1 MPFFGLVWIT
11 SWVSCFF
18 SNQALS
24 SIPDYLSITLPAK
37 VFSAVN
43 NPLESD
49 KPLFIQAVGTGAPH
63 SYLSGLHS
71 QKFSAFLPSWGFQLG
86 GNQSQSSSN
95 TSSNKGK
102 ASGQA
107 SRKLETVDNVLC
119 RPGSA
124 PKKEVPVAPTKL
136 SQSVSWVEVPASR
149 ATKPSFPGRIMQVMQ
164 NLLKLPAWAEA
175 RDKTTPSPV
184 AVVQT
189 RDKGESGDRLINE
202 NGEKIGKR
210 QGFWMSLAGHK
221 NKSVATSKGEQ
232 EQFQVW
238 VKGHLV
244 AQIPEKPQAERFAK
258 RIAQL
263 LQNSE
268 LDASQLKPTLVDGKP
283 GGKLGNNQLFV
294 IDDVIATNFNRDR
307 QLLAIEWV
315 NNLRVALGE
324 TPLTLVEAQA
334 QMHRLTQTDSKL
346 EGLASWYG
354 GYFHGRQTANGEIYN
369 QDALTAAHP
378 SLPFNTFLKVT
389 NLKNGD
395 AVIVRVTDR
404 GPYIPPR
411 TLDLSRGAARCVKS
425 EEVGVIPYEAV
436 VMKPL

>member
-1 MPFFGLVWIT
+1 M
-11 SWVSCFF
+11 
-18 SNQALS
+18 S

-49 KPLFIQAVGTGAPH
+49 KPLFVQAVGTGEPY

-71 QKFSAFLPSWGFQLG
+71 QTFSAFLPSWGFQLG

-95 TSSNKGK
+95 K
-102 ASGQA
+102 AKAPGQA
-107 SRKLETVDNVLC
+107 SRKLDTVDNVLC
-119 RPGSA
+119 RPGSTST
-124 PKKEVPVAPTKL
+124 KEVPVAPTIL
-136 SQSVSWVEVPASR
+136 SQSASWVEVPASR
-149 ATKPSFPGRIMQVMQ
+149 VPKPSFPDRIMQVMQ
-164 NLLKLPAWAEA
+164 NLLKLPAWAES

-189 RDKGESGDRLINE
+189 RYKGESGDRPI
-202 NGEKIGKR
+202 GEKMGKR
-210 QGFWMSLAGHK
+210 RGFWMSLTGRK
-221 NKSVATSKGEQ
+221 SKSVATSDREQ

-244 AQIPEKPQAERFAK
+244 AQIPEKTQAELFAK
-258 RIAQL
+258 RVAQL
-263 LQNSE
+263 LQNSH
-268 LDASQLKPTLVDGKP
+268 LDASQLKPTLVEGKP
-283 GGKLGNNQLFV
+283 GGKLGNDQLFV
-294 IDDVIATNFNRDR
+294 IDDAIATNFNRDR

-315 NNLRVALGE
+315 NNLRIALGE
-324 TPLTLVEAQA
+324 KPLSLVEAQA
-334 QMHRLTQTDSKL
+334 QMHGLIQTDTKL

-404 GPYIPPR
+404 GPYIAPR

>member
-1 MPFFGLVWIT
+1 MPFFGLVWVT

-43 NPLESD
+43 NPLDSD
-49 KPLFIQAVGTGAPH
+49 KPLFVYAVGTGKPY

-71 QKFSAFLPSWGFQLG
+71 QKFSAFLPSWDFQLG

-95 TSSNKGK
+95 K
-102 ASGQA
+102 AKTPEQSR
-107 SRKLETVDNVLC
+107 RKLETVDNVLC

-124 PKKEVPVAPTKL
+124 PTKEVPVAPTML
-136 SQSVSWVEVPASR
+136 SQSASWVEVPASR
-149 ATKPSFPGRIMQVMQ
+149 ASKPSFPDRIMQVMQ
-164 NLLKLPAWAEA
+164 NLLKLPAWAES
-175 RDKTTPSPV
+175 RDTTPSPV
-184 AVVQT
+184 AVVRIREQ
-189 RDKGESGDRLINE
+189 GASGDRLINE
-202 NGEKIGKR
+202 KIGKR
-210 QGFWMSLAGHK
+210 QGLWMSLAGRK
-221 NKSVATSKGEQ
+221 SKSVATSSGEP

-263 LQNSE
+263 LQNSNV
-268 LDASQLKPTLVDGKP
+268 DASQLKPTLVDGKP

-294 IDDVIATNFNRDR
+294 IDDAIATNFNRDR

-315 NNLRVALGE
+315 NNLRLALGE

-334 QMHRLTQTDSKL
+334 QMHGLTQTDTKL

-404 GPYIPPR
+404 GPYIAPR

>member
-1 MPFFGLVWIT
+1 M
-11 SWVSCFF
+11 
-18 SNQALS
+18 
-24 SIPDYLSITLPAK
+24 
-37 VFSAVN
+37 
-43 NPLESD
+43 
-49 KPLFIQAVGTGAPH
+49 
-63 SYLSGLHS
+63 
-71 QKFSAFLPSWGFQLG
+71 
-86 GNQSQSSSN
+86 
-95 TSSNKGK
+95 
-102 ASGQA
+102 
-107 SRKLETVDNVLC
+107 
-119 RPGSA
+119 
-124 PKKEVPVAPTKL
+124 L
-136 SQSVSWVEVPASR
+136 SQSASWVEVPASR
-149 ATKPSFPGRIMQVMQ
+149 ASKPSFPDRIMQVMQ
-164 NLLKLPAWAEA
+164 NLLKLPAWAES
-175 RDKTTPSPV
+175 RDTTPSPV
-184 AVVQT
+184 AVVRIREQ
-189 RDKGESGDRLINE
+189 GASGDRLINE
-202 NGEKIGKR
+202 KIGKR
-210 QGFWMSLAGHK
+210 QGLWMSLAGRK
-221 NKSVATSKGEQ
+221 SKSVATSSGEP

-263 LQNSE
+263 LQNSNV
-268 LDASQLKPTLVDGKP
+268 DASQLKPTLVDGKP

-294 IDDVIATNFNRDR
+294 IDDAIATNFNRDR

-315 NNLRVALGE
+315 NNLRLALGE

-334 QMHRLTQTDSKL
+334 QMHGLTQTDTKL

-404 GPYIPPR
+404 GPYIAPR

>member
-1 MPFFGLVWIT
+1 MPFFGLVWVT

-43 NPLESD
+43 NPLESN
-49 KPLFIQAVGTGAPH
+49 KPLFIQAVRTGAPH
-63 SYLSGLHS
+63 SYLSGLHP

-95 TSSNKGK
+95 TSSNNAK
-102 ASGQA
+102 APGQA
-107 SRKLETVDNVLC
+107 SRKLETVNNVLC

-124 PKKEVPVAPTKL
+124 PTKEVPVAPTIL
-136 SQSVSWVEVPASR
+136 SQSASWVEVPASR
-149 ATKPSFPGRIMQVMQ
+149 APKPSFPDRIMQVMQ
-164 NLLKLPAWAEA
+164 NLLKLPAWSES

-184 AVVQT
+184 AVVKT
-189 RDKGESGDRLINE
+189 RDKGESGDRLLDQ
-202 NGEKIGKR
+202 KIGKQ
-210 QGFWMSLAGHK
+210 QGFWMSLAGRK
-221 NKSVATSKGEQ
+221 TKSVATSTTSKGEQ

-244 AQIPEKPQAERFAK
+244 AQIPEKNQAERFAK
-258 RIAQL
+258 RVAQL
-263 LQNSE
+263 LQSNV
-268 LDASQLKPTLVDGKP
+268 DASQLKPTLVDGKP

-294 IDDVIATNFNRDR
+294 IDKAIASNFNRDR

-324 TPLTLVEAQA
+324 KPLTLVEAQA
-334 QMHRLTQTDSKL
+334 QMHGLTQTDTKIG
-346 EGLASWYG
+346 GLASWYG

-404 GPYIPPR
+404 GPYIAPR

>member
-1 MPFFGLVWIT
+1 MPFFGLVWVT

-37 VFSAVN
+37 VFSSVN
-43 NPLESD
+43 NPLDSD
-49 KPLFIQAVGTGAPH
+49 KPLFVYAVGTGKPY

-71 QKFSAFLPSWGFQLG
+71 QKFSAFLPSWDFQIG

-95 TSSNKGK
+95 K
-102 ASGQA
+102 AKTPEQSR
-107 SRKLETVDNVLC
+107 RKLATVDNVLC

-124 PKKEVPVAPTKL
+124 PMKEAPVAPTIL
-136 SQSVSWVEVPASR
+136 SQSASWVEVPVSR
-149 ATKPSFPGRIMQVMQ
+149 ASKPSIPDRIMQVMQ
-164 NLLKLPAWAEA
+164 NLLKLPAWAES
-175 RDKTTPSPV
+175 RDTKPSQV
-184 AVVQT
+184 AVVQI
-189 RDKGESGDRLINE
+189 RDQGALGDRLIN
-202 NGEKIGKR
+202 EKIGKR
-210 QGFWMSLAGHK
+210 QGLWMSLAGRK
-221 NKSVATSKGEQ
+221 SKSVATSSGEP

-263 LQNSE
+263 LQNSNV
-268 LDASQLKPTLVDGKP
+268 DASQLKPALVDGKP

-294 IDDVIATNFNRDR
+294 IDDAIATDFNRDR

-315 NNLRVALGE
+315 NNLRLALGE
-324 TPLTLVEAQA
+324 KPLTLVEAQA
-334 QMHRLTQTDSKL
+334 QMHGLIQTDTKL

-404 GPYIPPR
+404 GPYIAPR